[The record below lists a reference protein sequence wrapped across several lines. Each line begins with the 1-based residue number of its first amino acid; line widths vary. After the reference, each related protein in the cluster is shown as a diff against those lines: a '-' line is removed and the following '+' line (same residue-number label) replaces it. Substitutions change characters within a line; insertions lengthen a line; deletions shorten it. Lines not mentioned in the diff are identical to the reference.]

1 MRLRTRSLAVAALT
15 SRRRS
20 GAPASEPRPQG
31 SGFLLLTA
39 LALTATLASAE
50 DWTGWGG
57 PNGDFTLDSAP
68 GLAAKWPA
76 GGPPIVWS
84 RALGSGYSA
93 ISVEDGVLYTM
104 YRGVN
109 RSDEH
114 DVFDSEFI
122 VALDGASGK
131 TLWEFEYPAPNEAR
145 AKGPRGPGPREFI
158 RETRGQPLYLGPN
171 ATPLVYDGMV
181 YAIGGTAKMHALD
194 KETGKLVWS
203 SDFFEEFGALSDIR
217 GRSPSPIEYAG
228 KIIMVVG
235 GAAGLVM
242 AFDPKTGDISHAT
255 PIVANVHGEDQL
267 IFTTEQFVIGL
278 AAKTGE
284 ARWEFPHP
292 SRERVSIPNV
302 LWLDDTY
309 VFASGINLNPKQL
322 LKITRE
328 GDDFTAEEVW
338 TQTNEIK
345 TYQTPGLRF
354 GEYVYM
360 GSETIF
366 YCFKWKTGE
375 MVWRL
380 RGYPHA
386 YLLQAQDKTILL
398 DGEGQ
403 MSLVN
408 LSAEGVEVIS
418 QFQLFEE
425 RSWTNP
431 TLVGTTLYARS
442 KRDIKAVDLSAK

>member
-1 MRLRTRSLAVAALT
+1 
-15 SRRRS
+15 
-20 GAPASEPRPQG
+20 
-31 SGFLLLTA
+31 
-39 LALTATLASAE
+39 
-50 DWTGWGG
+50 
-57 PNGDFTLDSAP
+57 
-68 GLAAKWPA
+68 
-76 GGPPIVWS
+76 
-84 RALGSGYSA
+84 
-93 ISVEDGVLYTM
+93 
-104 YRGVN
+104 
-109 RSDEH
+109 
-114 DVFDSEFI
+114 
-122 VALDGASGK
+122 
-131 TLWEFEYPAPNEAR
+131 
-145 AKGPRGPGPREFI
+145 
-158 RETRGQPLYLGPN
+158 
-171 ATPLVYDGMV
+171 MV

-242 AFDPKTGDISHAT
+242 AFDPKTGDIAWKSPPGDISHAT

-354 GEYVYM
+354 GEYVLH
-360 GSETIF
+360 GL
-366 YCFKWKTGE
+366 GDD
-375 MVWRL
+375 L
-380 RGYPHA
+380 L
-386 YLLQAQDKTILL
+386 LLQVEDRRNGLAPAR
-398 DGEGQ
+398 
-403 MSLVN
+403 
-408 LSAEGVEVIS
+408 LSARLS
-418 QFQLFEE
+418 
-425 RSWTNP
+425 
-431 TLVGTTLYARS
+431 TTSAGQDDPSRRRRPDEPGEPVRGRRGS
-442 KRDIKAVDLSAK
+442 DLSVPAF